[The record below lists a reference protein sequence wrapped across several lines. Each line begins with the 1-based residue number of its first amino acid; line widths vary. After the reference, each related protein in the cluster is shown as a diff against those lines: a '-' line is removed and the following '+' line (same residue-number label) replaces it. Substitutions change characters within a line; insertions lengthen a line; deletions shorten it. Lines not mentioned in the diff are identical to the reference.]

1 MYTVLHSRTKPEY
14 ATRVLTKETLAT
26 QRRHMALQV
35 KPNSG
40 HHALAALARAKPNF
54 LCLTQN
60 VDNLSPRA
68 GHPSSQLRTLHGSL
82 FTLKC
87 SSAPSSS
94 SSSSPGSCTYVE
106 PNNTL
111 DPLCPAL
118 APASVDPLDPSQ
130 PGKIPLLDPS
140 HPLPTIAPS
149 QLPQCPRCKESGKQ
163 SLLRPGVVWFGESL
177 DAQMLKEVDDWID
190 QGPIDI
196 VLVLG
201 TSSVVYPA
209 AGYAERARTK
219 GVTSVVTVNKEVEKR
234 MWRRPE
240 DLAFQG
246 GAEEWLGRMFEPLT
260 GVLGEDGGGAAAGI
274 EEGGG
279 KGGE

>member
-1 MYTVLHSRTKPEY
+1 
-14 ATRVLTKETLAT
+14 
-26 QRRHMALQV
+26 
-35 KPNSG
+35 
-40 HHALAALARAKPNF
+40 
-54 LCLTQN
+54 
-60 VDNLSPRA
+60 
-68 GHPSSQLRTLHGSL
+68 
-82 FTLKC
+82 
-87 SSAPSSS
+87 
-94 SSSSPGSCTYVE
+94 
-106 PNNTL
+106 
-111 DPLCPAL
+111 
-118 APASVDPLDPSQ
+118 
-130 PGKIPLLDPS
+130 
-140 HPLPTIAPS
+140 
-149 QLPQCPRCKESGKQ
+149 
-163 SLLRPGVVWFGESL
+163 
-177 DAQMLKEVDDWID
+177 MLKEVDDWID

-196 VLVLG
+196 VLVVG

-260 GVLGEDGGGAAAGI
+260 GVLGEDGGGAAAGV